1 MNFGKNPEEP
11 LMSLFTPTNT
21 EVLKQLIFS
30 FKGRKKNKKNS
41 TTYYTSMAKEL
52 HTYSASVF
60 VFNINYGTDDLTALV
75 IFIGRGLE
83 IRDVISSLI
92 DVNFIYRIT

>member
-1 MNFGKNPEEP
+1 
-11 LMSLFTPTNT
+11 MSLFTPTNT
-21 EVLKQLIFS
+21 EVLKQQIFS
-30 FKGRKKNKKNS
+30 FKGRKKINS
-41 TTYYTSMAKEL
+41 TTYYTRMAKEL

>member
-1 MNFGKNPEEP
+1 
-11 LMSLFTPTNT
+11 MSLFTPTNT
-21 EVLKQLIFS
+21 EVLKQQIFS
-30 FKGRKKNKKNS
+30 FKGRKKNKKKNS

>member
-1 MNFGKNPEEP
+1 
-11 LMSLFTPTNT
+11 MSLFTPTNT
-21 EVLKQLIFS
+21 EVLKQQIFS
-30 FKGRKKNKKNS
+30 FKSRKKIS

-75 IFIGRGLE
+75 ILIGRGLE

>member
-1 MNFGKNPEEP
+1 
-11 LMSLFTPTNT
+11 
-21 EVLKQLIFS
+21 
-30 FKGRKKNKKNS
+30 
-41 TTYYTSMAKEL
+41 MAKEL

-83 IRDVISSLI
+83 IRDKQF
-92 DVNFIYRIT
+92 N

>member
-1 MNFGKNPEEP
+1 
-11 LMSLFTPTNT
+11 MSLFTPTNT
-21 EVLKQLIFS
+21 EVLKQQIFS
-30 FKGRKKNKKNS
+30 FKGRKKKKKNS
-41 TTYYTSMAKEL
+41 TTYYTSMAMEL

>member
-1 MNFGKNPEEP
+1 
-11 LMSLFTPTNT
+11 
-21 EVLKQLIFS
+21 
-30 FKGRKKNKKNS
+30 
-41 TTYYTSMAKEL
+41 MAKEL

-60 VFNINYGTDDLTALV
+60 VFNINYGIDDLTALV
-75 IFIGRGLE
+75 ILIGRGLE